1 VFDGVSTGTL
11 GASDALGIFVGS
23 GVNAYLGVTVAPA
36 GDYDGDG
43 LPDLLIGAYGE
54 GNGTAYVVPG
64 G

>member
-1 VFDGVSTGTL
+1 M
-11 GASDALGIFVGS
+11 
-23 GVNAYLGVTVAPA
+23 TVAPA

>member
-1 VFDGVSTGTL
+1 MFDGVSTGTL